1 MEENRKKDGNIIKEF
16 RRGKIISLKTQKR
29 TIRNEKTKNSPSSTE
44 GKSDTPI
51 DNKQES
57 RIMND
62 KEMFNLNSDE
72 WIILDE
78 WNKND
83 SEPTENEKLIQEL
96 NEKSILLKQLEVKY
110 KEALKN
116 TQQLTEELNEE
127 KLQKRLLQD
136 QVSSMSWSTLEDID
150 LDSETLRIHNNI
162 TDL

>member
-96 NEKSILLKQLEVKY
+96 NKKSIFPE
-110 KEALKN
+110 
-116 TQQLTEELNEE
+116 
-127 KLQKRLLQD
+127 
-136 QVSSMSWSTLEDID
+136 
-150 LDSETLRIHNNI
+150 NNI
-162 TDL
+162 MLKFHLKFSRRQNLGLKTSILGLNY